1 MPALPSFTGGLR
13 VAYKWIV
20 GSDPVA
26 LTRTFLTYSGVAPT
40 AADLITLADVFVTSF
55 NTYLKD
61 KFGGGNGLDQVEI
74 TDLSSPTGAVGE
86 STTGPIMGT
95 EAGDLLPAA
104 TCVLINYGLDRRYR
118 GGHPRSYVPAFTTDD
133 LNTEQSWLGA
143 SLTGFIPAWTD
154 FIESAVGS
162 MWAGGGTPTNVNV
175 SYFEGFT
182 AVQNPIT
189 LRWRNV
195 PKVRTT
201 PVVDTVATI
210 TANPAP
216 CFQTRRGLIP

>member
-1 MPALPSFTGGLR
+1 MPVPPDHPGVLR
-13 VAYKWIV
+13 IKHNWNV
-20 GSDPVA
+20 GSDLSVGTT
-26 LTRTFLTYSGVAPT
+26 LHFTYTGTAPSNAVCAT
-40 AADLITLADVFVTSF
+40 IAADCYALAVTNLVPLLCDDNYLTGVDVTDLTSPSS
-55 NTYLKD
+55 
-61 KFGGGNGLDQVEI
+61 GNGVHVASQV
-74 TDLSSPTGAVGE
+74 
-86 STTGPIMGT
+86 GT
-95 EAGDLLPAA
+95 RAGLPLPAA

-118 GGHPRSYVPAFTTDD
+118 GGHPRSYVPAFTVNDID
-133 LNTEQSWLGA
+133 TEQSWEGG
-143 SLTGFIPAWTD
+143 SLTAFIPAWTD

-175 SYFEGFT
+175 SYFDRFT

-210 TANPAP
+210 SANPAP